1 MARNPNR
8 HSKTQEKEAVT
19 ESKKPAPTNSPF
31 DVETVRELV
40 HLMKDHELAEIE
52 LAEGSRSLKLKRSS
66 GVVFAQAP
74 IVAPVPV
81 LAGGSLASAPTAP
94 AASAA
99 PVKKL
104 LEIKSPTPGTFY
116 AQDKP
121 GSKAFAEVG
130 TKITPTSV
138 VCIIE
143 AMKIFNEIQAE
154 IAGTIVEVL
163 VENKQPVEYGQVLF
177 RVDPA

>member
-1 MARNPNR
+1 MARTPNR

-19 ESKKPAPTNSPF
+19 ETKKSVPSNGPF
-31 DVETVRELV
+31 DVDTVRELV

-66 GVVFAQAP
+66 GVV
-74 IVAPVPV
+74 VSHAPVHSAPV
-81 LAGGSLASAPTAP
+81 QVLASAPAPVAAAP
-94 AASAA
+94 AAPA
-99 PVKKL
+99 KKL

-121 GSKAFAEVG
+121 GSKALAEVG
-130 TKITPTSV
+130 HKITPTSV

-154 IAGTIVEVL
+154 VAGTIVEVL